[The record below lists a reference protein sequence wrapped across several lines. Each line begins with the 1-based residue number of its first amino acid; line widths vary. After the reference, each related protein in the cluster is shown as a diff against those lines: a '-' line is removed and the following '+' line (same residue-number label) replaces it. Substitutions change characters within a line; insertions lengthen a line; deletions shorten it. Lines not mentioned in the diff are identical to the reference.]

1 MKILTIKQPYASLIA
16 AGYKRYEFRSW
27 KTNYRGKILIH
38 AGAGVDK
45 DALIEFKD
53 LNLKYKKFR
62 IVAIAD
68 LVDCIELNKNISAK
82 INAENKKIYKDKI
95 RTGYAWHLEN
105 IKEIDCD
112 QEIKGKLGLWNIDIN
127 L

>member
-82 INAENKKIYKDKI
+82 INEENKKIYKDKI
-95 RTGYAWHLEN
+95 RTGYAWRLEN